1 MIRKNKGGINKMIAR
16 GLTKVSKIAAALT
29 MALAIVTV
37 NSTCFF
43 FSHQPDIPEKLK
55 KKND

>member
-1 MIRKNKGGINKMIAR
+1 MIAR